1 MSVWPRLIGG
11 SLQVIVLGAISTL
24 RAPPTSREFLAWR
37 LISPFTECSFGKPC
51 KEEPRY
57 TPVHCTLLGQ
67 YHAG

>member
-24 RAPPTSREFLAWR
+24 QAPPTSREFLAWR
-37 LISPFTECSFGKPC
+37 LILPFTECSFGKPC

-57 TPVHCTLLGQ
+57 NPVHCTLLGQ